1 MKLKKIKFE
10 NWRGFRG
17 ITELGLAGVRGI
29 SGRNGIGK
37 TTFADA
43 VSYVLCGCNASGVAD
58 FETRPVTDGVPM
70 CGALYAV
77 TLEVEHNGEVTTL
90 TRGVR
95 DVETRKRGSSEVT
108 WKSEGVREVD
118 GVPVSVAEFDAT
130 IAKWCGGQTA
140 KGLTFSDWIFTLP
153 VAQRRA
159 YLLGLVDSAEQAKI
173 QAQAAM
179 ATENI
184 CTEFK
189 EGETPAQYKKRVMAH
204 VSEMKKER
212 DANTAKIEENFAGIS
227 NADATEADAKIKEA
241 EELVKSLKTE
251 TASDT
256 VKQLLGTIN
265 KLAAEQNEYL
275 AKVRGENNEK
285 IAKAKEAKNKASY
298 TIDDLAHSIKRS
310 DGDIKD
316 LDIKHAEAVKGFEA
330 AKMAYTEARQRLHA
344 VPEVPIIC
352 PYCGEPIAEHKRAEI
367 EQSARQEANHV
378 INAHLQIILRDAEEK
393 KSKIAEIDKRITDLA
408 AERERLKGLIEVAKE
423 QRDEA
428 QREIDRLTAENDL
441 ADATDYMT
449 ERYDQIDAAR
459 RQIKQ
464 IEEAGELDRK
474 AKEDKIS
481 EAQQQIRE
489 AQKLKAQAEE
499 DDRKRKRVLEL
510 QERNAVLADEIVAAE
525 QKKIRAEEYERLLAE
540 GVTDSVN
547 AKFPANMKWKFAEA
561 QVNGGINDVAELY
574 VDGVNIK
581 DVNYAK
587 KLVSKLAVTV
597 ALQDAFGVSLP
608 IFVDNAESVNDFP
621 EYPNRQV
628 IALAV
633 SDQETITLY

>member
-17 ITELGLAGVRGI
+17 ITELSLVGVRGI

-43 VSYVLCGCNASGVAD
+43 VSYVLCGCNAQGVAD

-140 KGLTFSDWIFTLP
+140 KGLTFADWIFTLP

-159 YLLGLVDSAEQAKI
+159 FLLGLVDSTEQAKI
-173 QAQAAM
+173 QAQAAA
-179 ATENI
+179 ATDNI
-184 CTEFK
+184 CVEFK
-189 EGETPAQYKKRVMAH
+189 DGETPTQFKKRVMAH
-204 VSEMKKER
+204 VNDMKKER
-212 DANTAKIEENFAGIS
+212 DANIAKIEENFAGIS
-227 NADATEADAKIKEA
+227 NADATGADATIKAA

-265 KLAAEQNEYL
+265 KLTAEQNEYI
-275 AKVRGENNEK
+275 AKARAENNDK
-285 IAKAKEAKNKASY
+285 IAKVKDAKNRTSY
-298 TIDDLAHSIKRS
+298 TIDDLAHSIKRA
-310 DGDIKD
+310 DGDIQD
-316 LDIKHAEAVKGFEA
+316 LQIKRTEAVKAFDD
-330 AKMAYTEARQRLHA
+330 AKTAYAEIRQQLHSI
-344 VPEVPIIC
+344 PDVPIIC
-352 PYCGEPIAEHKRAEI
+352 PFCGEPIPEHKRSEI
-367 EQSARQEANHV
+367 EHNARQESNKTT
-378 INAHLQIILRDAEEK
+378 IGRLQMILQNAEEK
-393 KSKIAEIDKRITDLA
+393 KNKISDLDKRITNLTD
-408 AERERLKGLIEVAKE
+408 ERERLKELIEIAKE

-428 QREIDRLTAENDL
+428 QKEIDRLTAENDM
-441 ADATDYMT
+441 ADATDYMA
-449 ERYDQIDAAR
+449 ERYDQIDHAR

-464 IEEAGELDRK
+464 IEEAGELDRQ
-474 AKEDKIS
+474 AKENKIN
-481 EAQQQIRE
+481 EAQQVIRE

-547 AKFPANMKWKFAEA
+547 AKFPANMKWVFSEA

-597 ALQDAFGVSLP
+597 ALQDAFGVALP

-633 SDQETITLY
+633 SGQEKITLY

>member
-17 ITELGLAGVRGI
+17 ITELSLNGVRGI

-58 FETRPVTDGVPM
+58 FETRPVENGVPM

-77 TLEVEHNGEVTTL
+77 TIEVEHNGEVTTL

-140 KGLTFSDWIFTLP
+140 KGLTFADWIFTLP

-173 QAQAAM
+173 QAQAAA
-179 ATENI
+179 ATDNI
-184 CTEFK
+184 CVEFK
-189 EGETPAQYKKRVMAH
+189 DGETPTQFKKRVMAH
-204 VSEMKKER
+204 VNDMKQER

-227 NADATEADAKIKEA
+227 NADATGADATIKAA

-265 KLAAEQNEYL
+265 KLTAEQNEYL
-275 AKVRGENNEK
+275 AKARAENNDK
-285 IAKAKEAKNKASY
+285 IAKVKDAKNRASY
-298 TIDDLAHSIKRS
+298 TIDDLAHSIKRA
-310 DGDIKD
+310 DRDIQD
-316 LDIKHAEAVKGFEA
+316 LQIKRTEAVKAFED
-330 AKMAYTEARQRLHA
+330 AKTAYAETRQQLHA
-344 VPEVPIIC
+344 IPDVPIIC
-352 PYCGEPIAEHKRAEI
+352 PFCGEPIPEHKRSEI
-367 EQSARQEANHV
+367 EHNARQEANKTTNSRLQM
-378 INAHLQIILRDAEEK
+378 ILQNADEK
-393 KSKIAEIDKRITDLA
+393 KNKISDLDKRITLLID
-408 AERERLKGLIEVAKE
+408 ERERLKGLIEVAKE

-428 QREIDRLTAENDL
+428 QKEIDRLTAENDM
-441 ADATDYMT
+441 ADATDYMA
-449 ERYDQIDAAR
+449 ERYDQIDHAR

-464 IEEAGELDRK
+464 IEEAGELDRQ
-474 AKEDKIS
+474 AKETKIN
-481 EAQQQIRE
+481 EAQQVIRE

-547 AKFPANMKWKFAEA
+547 AKVPANMKWVFSEI

-633 SDQETITLY
+633 SGQEKITLY